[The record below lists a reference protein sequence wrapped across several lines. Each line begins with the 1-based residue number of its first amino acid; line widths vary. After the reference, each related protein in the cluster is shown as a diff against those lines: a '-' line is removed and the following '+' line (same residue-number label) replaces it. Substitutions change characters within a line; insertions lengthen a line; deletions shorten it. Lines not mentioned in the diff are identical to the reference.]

1 MKIRQFFKKHKWWII
16 TGILLLIIPII
27 VLVIMFKFD
36 CINKSD
42 IAEIVG
48 GCLGYY
54 GTVVLGVVAVIQTQI
69 SLKQSEKTFI
79 ADKYSYIKILGD
91 CTFQII
97 SNDETTYYNQHN
109 YPVNQYFVK
118 LNNDFKY
125 DKTLN
130 HLNIKL
136 FYKSFN
142 YPIKSIKLRSV
153 TGNYKD
159 KYYINDKIKTD
170 LCECPQLDCG
180 QLEIVFM
187 LNQTNLDKLNQLFND
202 GQFIF
207 VFEFEITSSFDVKI
221 IETIEVNF
229 SSLRKNQEPKE
240 FSKKELSWTVGTTSY
255 RYSEGEKL

>member
-1 MKIRQFFKKHKWWII
+1 MKIKNFFKKYKWWMI

-27 VLVIMFKFD
+27 VLVIMFKFN

-54 GTVVLGVVAVIQTQI
+54 GTVVLGIVAVIQTQI
-69 SLKQSEKTFI
+69 SLKQNENTFI

-97 SNDETTYYNQHN
+97 SNNETTYYNQYN
-109 YPVNQYFVK
+109 YPVNQYYVK
-118 LNNDFKY
+118 LNNDFRF

-130 HLNIKL
+130 HLKIKL
-136 FYKSFN
+136 FYKTFN
-142 YPIKSIKLRSV
+142 YPIKSINLRGV
-153 TGNYKD
+153 TGNYKNE
-159 KYYINDKIKTD
+159 YYIDDKIKTD
-170 LCECPQLDCG
+170 LCERPNLDCG

-187 LNQTNLDKLNQLFND
+187 LNQNNLDELTQLFND
-202 GQFIF
+202 GQLIF
-207 VFEFEITSSFDVKI
+207 VFQFEITSSFDVKI

-229 SSLRKNQEPKE
+229 STLTKNQKLKK
-240 FSKKELSWTVGTTSY
+240 FSEKELSWTVETTSY
-255 RYSEGEKL
+255 RYSEGEKI